1 MGICKW
7 YIGTDTGQKLISL
20 DVRGADVLPAENVP
34 LAYRCRVNGQA
45 TFTHYKVRKDDQR
58 LYCCLLSPGSPHFE
72 QMTDFVQL
80 VVVGMYLFRELSFT
94 RSDKRFKSSR
104 AEFQLFQLCF
114 FVRGWSIKL
123 DWVCF
128 IVFLPGTSSCK
139 RRHVSGSMAY

>member
-20 DVRGADVLPAENVP
+20 DVRGADVLPPENVP

-94 RSDKRFKSSR
+94 RADKRFKSSC

-123 DWVCF
+123 AWVTF
-128 IVFLPGTSSCK
+128 IVFPHGTSSCK